1 MTKIEVAGSNEHA
14 QPEATQRL
22 QRAQVTSE
30 GKTRRVALIA
40 CVVDAAWRARCSRVC
55 VR

>member
-1 MTKIEVAGSNEHA
+1 MTKIEVAGSNGHA
-14 QPEATQRL
+14 QPEATQR
-22 QRAQVTSE
+22 AQVTS
-30 GKTRRVALIA
+30 GNKTRRVALIA